1 MILSLLTGGSYFL
14 KPLSERMGWKRTQVC
29 SRFFEKPSGDKA
41 SSLSCQRCHEEITR
55 DWAESLHA
63 KANRT
68 IDPQLDKP
76 AFEIKHH
83 PHLKESDLKLEW
95 NRSHLPSLLL
105 KTPPSFSHQNSPEM
119 VIGEANMYQYLLPF
133 PGGRWQ
139 SLDHVYDPK
148 KKEWF
153 ALFEGEKRQPSE
165 WGHWSNRALNWNSNC
180 AVCHMTGFNKGYD
193 AKTDSYHS
201 TWVEQGITCV
211 SCHST
216 TAQTEKLKPQSD
228 MDRCAAC
235 HSRREEI
242 TTQDKN
248 DLPYHDQYRLELPT
262 RPGTYYPD
270 GQIRDEVFEWGS
282 FHMSK
287 MGHAGVSCSDC
298 HDSHSAKLKLPIE
311 NNALCLSC
319 HGAETKWNA
328 PQIVPEAHSHHSS
341 GGVGNRCVSCHMPE
355 TIYMKRDPRRDHGF
369 LTPDPLL
376 TKELGIP
383 NACNSC
389 HQDKSVDW
397 AIQKTDQWYGDK
409 MNRPERER
417 TRLVDR
423 AYKNDLSAVPD
434 LIRLGKSE
442 KIGLWRATLLE
453 LAQNLDP
460 QNTNTQNWSLER
472 LQDPDPIVR
481 RVAVSAAE
489 NQPHLWNSVRPLLK
503 DSVRSVRNEAAWVL
517 RRELDPQSSNAQE
530 LHEWMDHISDQPSG
544 TLRKAS
550 YYESRGESAEA
561 EKQYRRLIEM
571 DPYSWT
577 GYHELTRFLSTIQ
590 KSGESLSLL
599 EKGISLV
606 TEPIQLEYDLALIQA
621 EQGNFKAAEKSFLKV
636 MKRNRSFP
644 RAAYNLGLLQNQ
656 LGKTKESIQTL
667 RTAIAIDP
675 TSPDASYALAT
686 ILIQQKQLPE
696 AKGLLEKIVFKYPQ
710 HSAAQ
715 QLLRQI
721 SNQ

>member
-1 MILSLLTGGSYFL
+1 M
-14 KPLSERMGWKRTQVC
+14 
-29 SRFFEKPSGDKA
+29 
-41 SSLSCQRCHEEITR
+41 
-55 DWAESLHA
+55 
-63 KANRT
+63 
-68 IDPQLDKP
+68 
-76 AFEIKHH
+76 
-83 PHLKESDLKLEW
+83 
-95 NRSHLPSLLL
+95 
-105 KTPPSFSHQNSPEM
+105 
-119 VIGEANMYQYLLPF
+119 
-133 PGGRWQ
+133 
-139 SLDHVYDPK
+139 
-148 KKEWF
+148 
-153 ALFEGEKRQPSE
+153 
-165 WGHWSNRALNWNSNC
+165 
-180 AVCHMTGFNKGYD
+180 
-193 AKTDSYHS
+193 
-201 TWVEQGITCV
+201 
-211 SCHST
+211 
-216 TAQTEKLKPQSD
+216 
-228 MDRCAAC
+228 
-235 HSRREEI
+235 
-242 TTQDKN
+242 
-248 DLPYHDQYRLELPT
+248 
-262 RPGTYYPD
+262 
-270 GQIRDEVFEWGS
+270 
-282 FHMSK
+282 
-287 MGHAGVSCSDC
+287 
-298 HDSHSAKLKLPIE
+298 
-311 NNALCLSC
+311 
-319 HGAETKWNA
+319 
-328 PQIVPEAHSHHSS
+328 
-341 GGVGNRCVSCHMPE
+341 
-355 TIYMKRDPRRDHGF
+355 
-369 LTPDPLL
+369 
-376 TKELGIP
+376 
-383 NACNSC
+383 
-389 HQDKSVDW
+389 
-397 AIQKTDQWYGDK
+397 
-409 MNRPERER
+409 
-417 TRLVDR
+417 
-423 AYKNDLSAVPD
+423 
-434 LIRLGKSE
+434 
-442 KIGLWRATLLE
+442 
-453 LAQNLDP
+453 
-460 QNTNTQNWSLER
+460 
-472 LQDPDPIVR
+472 R